1 MVRTI
6 AQSACK
12 IDQPLRSWELR
23 KGGVVAKINA
33 APQGGVARLELLL
46 YLAMTTAVAAS
57 STVRSTTAT
66 M

>member
-1 MVRTI
+1 
-6 AQSACK
+6 
-12 IDQPLRSWELR
+12 
-23 KGGVVAKINA
+23 VAKINA